1 LSTIDQ
7 IQPGA
12 RLKGLDPGGIAEV
25 VHVAGF
31 GGDALNV
38 VYRVNGK
45 VGERLHYREEETG
58 LESIETGRR
67 YAFEADGN
75 LHGSDLRRKRDME
88 ETG

>member
-1 LSTIDQ
+1 LSTLDQ

-12 RLKGLDPGGIAEV
+12 RLKGLGPGGIAEV
-25 VHVAGF
+25 VQVVRF
-31 GGDALNV
+31 GVYALNV

-45 VGERLHYREEETG
+45 VGERLHYRGEETG

-67 YAFEADGN
+67 YAFDADGG